1 MPSPVFR
8 SSRPDSWNVP
18 RQNLHPSQRRIV
30 HGPILPMDDAPPKG
44 WLSRLFRRH

>member
-18 RQNLHPSQRRIV
+18 RQNLHPSERRVV
-30 HGPILPMDDAPPKG
+30 HGPILPMEQQRRG
-44 WLSRLFRRH
+44 WLSRLFRKD